1 MKNNEEL
8 VKRYQE
14 TRDPAAL
21 DELCRLNKGLI
32 GHIIKKLRWIYAEE
46 SAKTA
51 AVTESADLMQEGF
64 IELIHAAQDYRPEK
78 GANFA
83 NFAATYI
90 KNGILNRAR
99 TGNAVKVPA
108 YRREQLLKLKKLR
121 ERIPDIDA
129 DEIAAYIGISRAQT
143 AELLQLEAATVASL
157 STPIGDDLTLADTIP
172 DDSDGIAAAVDAVYN
187 DQLRAAIW
195 AEVDALTPEQAAV
208 IRGQYE
214 EGETISTTAKR
225 LHMDKERAY
234 RLNRAALGTLAKS
247 KALKHYAETC
257 QIVMGRAYRG
267 SVSNYLRTGTS
278 PTERAALAIIDAK
291 NRARRASRKERAERL
306 QEIERQQRE
315 RIKELMQYWEASRP

>member
-90 KNGILNRAR
+90 KNGILNRSR

-108 YRREQLLKLKKLR
+108 YRREQLLKLRKLR
-121 ERIPDIDA
+121 ERNPDIGA
-129 DEIAAYIGISRAQT
+129 DEIAARMGISRAQT
-143 AELLQLEAATVASL
+143 AELLQLEGMDVKSL
-157 STPIGDDLTLADTIP
+157 STPIGEDLTLADTIP

-195 AEVDALTPEQAAV
+195 AEVDALGADQAAI
-208 IRGQYE
+208 IRGRYE
-214 EGETISTTAKR
+214 DGETISAAAKR
-225 LHMDKERAY
+225 LHMSKDRASW
-234 RLNRAALGTLAKS
+234 LSRAALKTLARS
-247 KALKHYAETC
+247 KALKHYAEAC
-257 QIVMGRAYRG
+257 QIVMSRAYRG
-267 SVSNYLRTGTS
+267 SASDYLRTGTS

-291 NRARRASRKERAERL
+291 ERARRVSRKERL
-306 QEIERQQRE
+306 QELERQQRE
-315 RIKELMQYWEASRP
+315 RIEELMQYWEASRP

>member
-1 MKNNEEL
+1 MRNNEEL

-90 KNGILNRAR
+90 KNGILNRSR

-129 DEIAAYIGISRAQT
+129 DEIAARMGISRAQT
-143 AELLQLEAATVASL
+143 AELLQLEGMDVKSL
-157 STPIGDDLTLADTIP
+157 STPIGEDLTLADTIP

-195 AEVDALTPEQAAV
+195 AEVDALGPDQAAI
-208 IRGQYE
+208 IRGRYE
-214 EGETISTTAKR
+214 DGETISAAAKR
-225 LHMDKERAY
+225 LHMSKDKASW
-234 RLNRAALGTLAKS
+234 LSRAALKTLARS
-247 KALKHYAETC
+247 RTLKEYAETC
-257 QIVMGRAYRG
+257 HIAMSRAYQG
-267 SVSNYLRTGTS
+267 SMTNYLRTGTS
-278 PTERAALAIIDAK
+278 PTERAAFMLIEAE
-291 NRARRASRKERAERL
+291 NRARKKSRKERAERL
-306 QEIERQQRE
+306 QELERQQRE
-315 RIKELMQYWEASRP
+315 RIEELMQYWEASRP